1 MSQTKPPRSMRLI
14 GVSRIVIAFGIFLV
28 SGNLLTA
35 WGQEPA
41 VAPEDGNAKTTP
53 EETPAPEE
61 PEGKLEP
68 DQAGPR
74 REPRFLPP
82 RLRPGPMT
90 KEEEEEAERLKK
102 LAAKFGTDPTA
113 IVGRVQLTGQY
124 LNLPQG
130 AHARDAVLRV
140 DLPFRKNWLL
150 RMDLPYLRWV
160 DPNRSGATS
169 ARGLSDLS
177 VTAGW
182 RAYNTPEYA
191 VILGMTSTFPT
202 SAESSLGSGKYNV
215 GPLLATARFLPQWE
229 SFLFGVFQHL
239 TSVGGD
245 PARRDLSLTRAIVQI
260 NTIFKERW
268 WTIVQGVWQVDW
280 ERNGKTSMTV
290 EFEAGRNVVG
300 RWGVFVRPGVGIWG
314 RDVLGAYDWNIEGG
328 VRYIFPSF

>member
-1 MSQTKPPRSMRLI
+1 MPLI
-14 GVSRIVIAFGIFLV
+14 DVSWIAIAFGIFLV
-28 SGNLLTA
+28 SGSVPQA
-35 WGQEPA
+35 WGQDAA
-41 VAPEDGNAKTTP
+41 VTPGSGEEGTAPEEQPVP
-53 EETPAPEE
+53 EETD
-61 PEGKLEP
+61 GKLEP
-68 DQAGPR
+68 AQAGPR

-82 RLRPGPMT
+82 RLRPGALT
-90 KEEEEEAERLKK
+90 KEEEEEAERLRK
-102 LAAKFGTDPTA
+102 LGAKFGTDPTA
-113 IVGRVQLTGQY
+113 IVGRVQMTGQY

-130 AHARDAVLRV
+130 AHARDAILRV

-150 RMDLPYLRWV
+150 RMDLPYLKWV

-177 VTAGW
+177 VAAGW

-191 VILGMTSTFPT
+191 VFLGVLSTFPT
-202 SAESSLGSGKYNV
+202 SAEANLGSGKYNL

-245 PARRDLSLTRAIVQI
+245 PARSDLSLTRATVLI

-268 WTIVQGVWQVDW
+268 WTTVQGVWQVDW

-290 EFEAGRNVVG
+290 EFELGRNIVG

-314 RDVLGAYDWNIEGG
+314 RDVIGSYDWNIEGG